1 MSACAVYYR
10 VMSAT
15 IQHYYDGTSLRLS
28 CSVTLDPS
36 VDSNEIISVSWSGL
50 SHIQQE
56 RYSVVHSTT
65 SRSHSSSLTVS
76 PLADKDDGTI
86 TCTGTVTGRT
96 SAQSASSS
104 DDIIINVKGMGNRK
118 AFCMEI
124 SHSLPPA
131 LPSSAPASWAVVA
144 VVVVLAV
151 AVVIVVIIVSST
163 VIVRG
168 REKTIIRKHK
178 E

>member
-1 MSACAVYYR
+1 MSFVERCHLL
-10 VMSAT
+10 SAELFYAPKSLPV
-15 IQHYYDGTSLRLS
+15 ILVAPPYVSVSSSHPPPYYDGTSLRLS

-86 TCTGTVTGRT
+86 TCTGTVTGGN

-118 AFCMEI
+118 AFCMRI
-124 SHSLPPA
+124 SLFLQLYLLHHQNLG
-131 LPSSAPASWAVVA
+131 LW
-144 VVVVLAV
+144 
-151 AVVIVVIIVSST
+151 
-163 VIVRG
+163 
-168 REKTIIRKHK
+168 
-178 E
+178 